1 LIIPI
6 VDIYDNYRYYLL
18 EELIMV
24 RYTPMQYVELFHL
37 LFLDQ
42 LGRRLDKR
50 FYALKGGCNLR
61 FYMKSI
67 RYSEDMDIDIHSIT
81 KDKLRDTVVS
91 ILKSKPFTQILQVH
105 GIVIA
110 RWSEPKQTE
119 TTQRWK
125 VGLSISDTSILLP
138 TKIEFS
144 RRGMKGQTI
153 FEPVD
158 SELVRNYHLS
168 PIMANHY
175 DSRSAYEQKVEALI
189 TRSAPQARDIFDLNL
204 LLNAGVDRNI
214 SNDKLK
220 NQIKEAESKVMSITF
235 DVFKSQVLSYLHPDY
250 QNQYDSPSVWDDI
263 VLKVVDALNEA
274 AS

>member
-1 LIIPI
+1 MT
-6 VDIYDNYRYYLL
+6 RYA
-18 EELIMV
+18 
-24 RYTPMQYVELFHL
+24 PMQYVELFHL

-42 LGRRLDKR
+42 LGRKLDKR
-50 FYALKGGCNLR
+50 SYALKGGCNLR

-67 RYSEDMDIDIHSIT
+67 RYSEDMDIDIQSIT

-91 ILKSKPFTQILQVH
+91 ILKSKPFTQILQIH

-125 VGLSISDTSILLP
+125 VGLSISDTSISLP

-144 RRGMKGQTI
+144 RRGFKGKTV

-158 SELVRNYHLS
+158 PEIVKIYRLS

-175 DSRSAYEQKVEALI
+175 DSHTAYEQKVEALI
-189 TRSAPQARDIFDLNL
+189 TRSTPQSRDIFDLNL

-214 SNDKLK
+214 SSTRLK
-220 NQIKEAESKVMSITF
+220 NRLKEAESKVMSITF

-250 QNQYDSPSVWDDI
+250 QRQYDSPSVWDDI
-263 VLKVVDALNEA
+263 VLKVVEALNEA
-274 AS
+274 AP